1 MEPPI
6 SALTPDWSDVL
17 ERAQMMRPRLDSPP
31 PTDTV
36 RRVSL
41 TRGLLL
47 AAAITAVGVG
57 AAGAA
62 HLLSSGGP
70 LFGRHYPVNRHV
82 AHVRYRARTR
92 PS

>member
-1 MEPPI
+1 MASDDLARDVLVRMEPPI

-17 ERAQMMRPRLDSPP
+17 ERAQRMRPRRDSPRRL
-31 PTDTV
+31 TRV
-36 RRVSL
+36 RRLSL

-47 AAAITAVGVG
+47 AAAITAIGVG

-70 LFGRHYPVNRHV
+70 LFGRH
-82 AHVRYRARTR
+82 
-92 PS
+92 